1 MSETPPTNPENDCR
15 KMESTGR
22 FTVELKRLKRNSYD
36 RCSECGKQIPKGVAA
51 LAGYVKDNRPI
62 YVGPYC
68 EQLLSERASHIYW
81 WWEVYKLPEPN
92 TPLWRFMDF
101 AKFVALLKDRALYFA
116 RADRLGDRFEGARGI
131 ATRKT
136 EWDEYCL
143 EYFRHAV
150 RNPPPG
156 NESPSDDVVERESQR
171 LLRDFEEIGEQDVKT
186 TYVSCWH
193 ENDSESE
200 ALWRLYCSPSSAGI
214 AIRTD
219 SSALIESLGDNPD
232 IQIGRV
238 QYIDFGKK
246 FAGTHD
252 RIFWKRKSLSHE
264 AEVRAVIKRFRE
276 TKEEAILIP
285 VDLSKLIK
293 AVVVSPFAPMWFD
306 DVLREV
312 MRRFDVRASVVSSE
326 LLAEPFF

>member
-1 MSETPPTNPENDCR
+1 VPDTDPA
-15 KMESTGR
+15 KQQLESTGR
-22 FTVELKRLKRNSYD
+22 FTVELKRLMRDSYD
-36 RCSECGKQIPKGVAA
+36 RCSECGQHINKGNAA
-51 LAGYVKDNRPI
+51 LAGYAKDGKPV
-62 YVGPYC
+62 YVGPCC
-68 EQLLSERASHIYW
+68 EQLLCERASHIYW
-81 WWEVYKLPEPN
+81 WWEAYKLPAPK

-101 AKFVALLKDRALYFA
+101 AKFVSLLKDRALYFA

-131 ATRKT
+131 TARKA

-143 EYFRHAV
+143 EYFREGM

-156 NESPSDDVVERESQR
+156 YEPQSADIIERESRR
-171 LLRDFEEIGEQDVKT
+171 LLRDFEMIGERDVLT

-193 ENDSESE
+193 ENDGESE
-200 ALWRLYCSPSSAGI
+200 ALWRLYCPPSSAGV

-219 SSALIESLGDNPD
+219 SSALNENLGDNPD

-264 AEVRAVIKRFRE
+264 AEVRAVIKRFNPTE
-276 TKEEAILIP
+276 EEAVLMP
-285 VDLSKLIK
+285 VDLSKLIG
-293 AVVVSPFAPMWFD
+293 AVVVSPFAPPWFD
-306 DVLREV
+306 DVLKEV
-312 MRRFDVRASVVSSE
+312 MRRFDVHASVVSSE
-326 LLAEPFF
+326 LIAQPFF